1 MPISSLSL
9 LCSSFSFSKDSP
21 INISPTKDAVYV
33 AAVPLRAAP
42 GPAQILLSTAY
53 NFNFGYRHLRHYVV
67 LIKSSHHDQVLL
79 FDFQP
84 KDSENIFAAL
94 AVISQRKLP
103 GVILNR
109 EIRRIP
115 RTRCW
120 FVGFSK
126 GNSVE
131 IANRFN
137 QNWST
142 DLVVGTNDCRH
153 YTNGLVESLT
163 GEENV
168 LENLKN

>member
-9 LCSSFSFSKDSP
+9 LYSSFSFSKYAP
-21 INISPTKDAVYV
+21 TFISPTKDTVYV

-42 GPAQILLSTAY
+42 GPAQMMLSTAY
-53 NFNFGYRHLRHYVV
+53 NFDFGHHHLRLYV
-67 LIKSSHHDQVLL
+67 VLL

-84 KDSENIFAAL
+84 KDPENIFAAL
-94 AVISQRKLP
+94 AVISQKKLP
-103 GVILNR
+103 GVILKR
-109 EIRRIP
+109 EITRIP

-126 GNSVE
+126 GNTLE

-153 YTNGLVESLT
+153 YTNGLVECLT

-168 LENLKN
+168 LESLKN